1 MLRQRTLRAARRT
14 RQTGNR
20 EAEGRVR
27 RRSRTCACCTH
38 DPEPRFPAPSSGSP
52 SSMGPAVA
60 HVTFV
65 DRRARTRQNRFVVRR
80 LFFAALLCAL
90 VWATSDRLA
99 ACPSEGTAAP
109 ASSAPCPSAARG
121 STDSADHQWNARHP
135 TSASAHESIWRS
147 QLHHSEL
154 AGVPCP
160 ILVLAIDG
168 GDAPNHRPSFTP
180 LRLRRIPLLI

>member
-60 HVTFV
+60 HLTFV
-65 DRRARTRQNRFVVRR
+65 DLRTRTSHNRSVVRR

-90 VWATSDRLA
+90 VWATSDRPA
-99 ACPSEGTAAP
+99 ACPSEASAAA
-109 ASSAPCPSAARG
+109 ASSAPCPSATG
-121 STDSADHQWNARHP
+121 GNTDSTDHQWNAQRP
-135 TSASAHESIWRS
+135 TSASAHESVWRS

-160 ILVLAIDG
+160 ALFLAIDS
-168 GDAPNHRPSFTP
+168 GDAPDRRPSLTP
-180 LRLRRIPLLI
+180 LHLRRIPLLI